1 QSLYCSRCLVL
12 FCSITGASIIC
23 KSAARFA
30 PTTSKKKVS
39 HAPQNRSS
47 SCVMASSIYGH
58 AKYNKNV
65 ANNNRKIAYC
75 FTSYSPFTCSSFY
88 VSFVELRTV
97 TFLFHLKNS
106 VPYHLIILPSILL
119 IKKVP
124 NVAI

>member
-1 QSLYCSRCLVL
+1 
-12 FCSITGASIIC
+12 
-23 KSAARFA
+23 
-30 PTTSKKKVS
+30 
-39 HAPQNRSS
+39 
-47 SCVMASSIYGH
+47 MASSIYGH

-97 TFLFHLKNS
+97 IFLFHLKNS

-124 NVAI
+124 NVAIRHWELFSMISSVNYNSSTSPTFIAFPSPVATLFAKASGSCLITGNVL